1 MVSKQNGYALLLLVF
16 ATLLI
21 FLLSST
27 LYLIALSELRVSRH
41 LSEADRAFY
50 YAEAGVEV
58 LKASLPRRFRELK
71 GYRLQAEGLDSPRFT
86 GSVTPLAGEEYAFM
100 LTAIGQFADKRREVS
115 AEARYFPFGGSAVFA
130 SNFRTAGATVQGSIY
145 ADYFLVGEG
154 ETVISGDLAVI
165 ELQVEGGSYLCLG
178 REWQRAG
185 PKLAWPDLTCLIA
198 KAKAEGWP
206 VPLGVNG
213 SYGLADTATGTWYVP
228 GDLLLNGWLGSN
240 LLVVAAGDVTV
251 NSLPAGRV
259 VIFAQGEITVEAR
272 GGGNLSK
279 NQSLVLFSR
288 ERITVSGDCLL
299 LRGVLLAPEVE
310 LRGASL
316 LYCHRAA
323 LPWLELVPAEL
334 LAFKPTFALEWLDT
348 RIRR

>member
-1 MVSKQNGYALLLLVF
+1 MSKQNGYALLLLVF

-21 FLLSST
+21 FLLGST
-27 LYLIALSELRVSRH
+27 LYLIALSELRVSHH
-41 LSEADRAFY
+41 LTEVDRAFY
-50 YAEAGVEV
+50 YAEAGIAL
-58 LKASLPRRFRELK
+58 LKSSLPRRFRELQ
-71 GYRLQAEGLDSPRFT
+71 GYRLQAEGQDSPRFT

-100 LTAIGQFADKRREVS
+100 LTAIGQVGDKRREVA

-130 SNFRTAGATVQGSIY
+130 NSFLTEGATVQGSVY
-145 ADYFLVGEG
+145 ADYFIVGEG
-154 ETVISGDLAVI
+154 ETVISGDLAVK
-165 ELQVEGGSYLCLG
+165 ELLFGGGSYLCQG
-178 REWQRAG
+178 REWQREG
-185 PKLAWPDLTCLIA
+185 PELNWPDLTCLIA
-198 KAKAEGWP
+198 KANAEGWS

-228 GDLLLNGWLGSN
+228 GDLLLTGWLGSY

-251 NSLPAGRV
+251 SSLPAGRV
-259 VIFAQGEITVEAR
+259 VLFAQGEITVQAC
-272 GGGNLSK
+272 GGGNLCE

-334 LAFKPTFALEWLDT
+334 LVFKPTFALEWLET